1 MYKWEKWL
9 EPLNLSCRPAVRALI
24 TSTVLTRRHRLR
36 EEQEMN
42 AVPTLHSSARI
53 RIRIPRLA
61 RAFLLFLFLMPG
73 FFLSLFFTEG
83 HHKFRRFSRTK
94 EISQLILAS
103 SRGPR
108 GGTCWWWPV
117 HRHPFPFS
125 SPSIYS
131 SKPSQLHRPQHRDAA
146 GVLCDWHS
154 FENHL
159 LAVNIL
165 CEVISV
171 LVVSLGYSSL

>member
-1 MYKWEKWL
+1 MRSKRWM
-9 EPLNLSCRPAVRALI
+9 
-24 TSTVLTRRHRLR
+24 RHR
-36 EEQEMN
+36 
-42 AVPTLHSSARI
+42 PCTAR
-53 RIRIPRLA
+53 PESGSWSQGWDLS
-61 RAFLLFLFLMPG
+61 FCSFLMPG

-83 HHKFRRFSRTK
+83 HHKFHHFSRTK
-94 EISQLILAS
+94 ETSPLILAS

-117 HRHPFPFS
+117 HRHPLPFS

-131 SKPSQLHRPQHRDAA
+131 SKISQFHRPQHRDAA

-159 LAVNIL
+159 LAVNTL
-165 CEVISV
+165 CEVISI
-171 LVVSLGYSSL
+171 LFVSLGYSSL